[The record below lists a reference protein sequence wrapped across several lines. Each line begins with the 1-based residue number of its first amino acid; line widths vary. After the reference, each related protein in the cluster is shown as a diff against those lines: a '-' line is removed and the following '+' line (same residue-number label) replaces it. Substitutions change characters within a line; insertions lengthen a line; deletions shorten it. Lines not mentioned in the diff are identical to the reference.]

1 MRASQHRR
9 SVARF
14 SARRWIMGLLAV
26 EVLAM
31 GSWGCAREAGRGPQG
46 PLNLVWLV
54 IDAQRA
60 DHLGCYGYPRDTSPV
75 LDAFAAEGVR
85 FSNAISQESYTQ
97 ASVPSYLTSTYPLQ
111 HRVLYGGTT
120 IDVLGP
126 RFVTIAE
133 VLGAK
138 GYATAAFVFNPHLKA
153 AFGFD
158 QGFDLYDD
166 NKEGWPTEGPRDE
179 AMETARKMHHKVERY
194 LGRVSHRPVF
204 LYLHYRDVHSP
215 YAPPPPYNALFL
227 PPQVQPL
234 RRLLYPERVSRFS
247 PAKLAV
253 MLSQYDGEIRYTD
266 AHIGATLEFLESC
279 GITRENSIIII
290 TADHGEEFGD
300 PHPGDPGGWEH
311 GRTLYAEQ
319 IRVPLVLSLPGVRVQ
334 QRVVE
339 SYVELV
345 DIVPTVLDVLGV
357 DWRMFGQFKGKS
369 LVPLIAGEE
378 PARRLAYSGGNHGR
392 AALMLG
398 DWKYYRYDRRL
409 KGNRRKSFHRASG
422 DYAYE
427 FGEELYH
434 LREDPRETRNLISEA
449 AETAARL
456 RSELER
462 IEADM
467 APVAGGGA
475 VEMDE
480 ATRKQ
485 LEALGYF

>member
-1 MRASQHRR
+1 
-9 SVARF
+9 
-14 SARRWIMGLLAV
+14 MGLLAV

-60 DHLGCYGYPRDTSPV
+60 DHLGCYGYPKDTSPV
-75 LDAFAAEGVR
+75 LDAFAAGGVL

-111 HRVLYGGTT
+111 HRVLYGGTA
-120 IDVLGP
+120 IDVLDP

-133 VLGAK
+133 VLKAR

-153 AFGFD
+153 QFGFD

-179 AMETARKMHHKVERY
+179 AMETARKIHHKVEQY
-194 LGRVSHRPVF
+194 LGRVSYRPVF

-234 RRLLYPERVSRFS
+234 RHLLYPERRGRSPRRDLGVILSR
-247 PAKLAV
+247 
-253 MLSQYDGEIRYTD
+253 YDGEIRYAD
-266 AHIGATLEFLESC
+266 AHIGRTLELLERS
-279 GITRENSIIII
+279 GISRENSIIII
-290 TADHGEEFGD
+290 TADHGEEFRD

-319 IRVPLVLSLPGVRVQ
+319 IRVPLMLSLPGVRVQ
-334 QRVVE
+334 QRIVE

-345 DIVPTVLDVLGV
+345 DVVPTVLDVLGI
-357 DWRMFGQFKGKS
+357 DWKKFGQFEGES
-369 LVPLIAGEE
+369 LVPLIAEGG

-398 DWKYYRYDRRL
+398 DWKYYRYDKGL
-409 KGNRRKSFHRASG
+409 KGNRRKSFHRSSS
-422 DYAYE
+422 DYVYD
-427 FGEELYH
+427 FGEELYNV
-434 LREDPRETRNLISEA
+434 REDPGETRDLIAEAKQTA
-449 AETAARL
+449 AEL
-456 RSELER
+456 RSELEQ
-462 IEADM
+462 IEADLK
-467 APVAGGGA
+467 ATAAGEA

-480 ATRKQ
+480 ATREQ
-485 LEALGYF
+485 LEALGYL